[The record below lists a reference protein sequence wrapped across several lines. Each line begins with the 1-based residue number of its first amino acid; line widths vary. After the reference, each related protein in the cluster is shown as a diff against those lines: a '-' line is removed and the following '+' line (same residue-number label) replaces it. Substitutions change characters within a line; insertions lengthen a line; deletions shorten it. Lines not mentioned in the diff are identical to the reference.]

1 MFNQDL
7 VQARV
12 EVHSPVTAVDGRSCQ
27 LVRVIQCDPLAPQ
40 EHRSFWTSDAS
51 APTHCNGL
59 SEFIRMF
66 DDKYR
71 ETSIDQHFIEVPPA
85 CFAISKSTPGAEHT
99 LRDSVIEALANLDDR
114 LSGDRVKHWAMQ
126 V

>member
-1 MFNQDL
+1 MFDQDL

-40 EHRSFWTSDAS
+40 ERRSFWTSDAS

-71 ETSIDQHFIEVPPA
+71 ETAIDQHFIEVPRA
-85 CFAISKSTPGAEHT
+85 CFAMSKSTPGVAST
-99 LRDSVIEALANLDDR
+99 RLTSVIEALADLHDR
-114 LSGDRVKHWAMQ
+114 LSPERAKHWTA
-126 V
+126 